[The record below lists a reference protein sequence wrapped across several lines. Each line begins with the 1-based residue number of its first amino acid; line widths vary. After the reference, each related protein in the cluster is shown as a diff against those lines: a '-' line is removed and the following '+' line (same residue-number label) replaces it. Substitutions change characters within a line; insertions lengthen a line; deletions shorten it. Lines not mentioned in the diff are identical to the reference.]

1 MNEEY
6 NRESVFEEL
15 GQTVPEAEMQRSESY
30 ADLKLRRAEEMWPEN
45 AETYRSGW
53 YRVLLVADLM
63 RQLAFSDFTI
73 ALCQLSK
80 YEPEGGIKGN
90 AIQN

>member
-6 NRESVFEEL
+6 SREAVFEEL
-15 GQTVPEAEMQRSESY
+15 GQTVPEPEMQR
-30 ADLKLRRAEEMWPEN
+30 

-53 YRVLLVADLM
+53 YRVLLVADLV

-80 YEPEGGIKGN
+80 YEPEGGIKEN